1 MRLSSLGKD
10 VALVMLEVEL
20 IKLVVWNVFCL
31 LNLGIIYPC
40 DFILLLACKI

>member
-20 IKLVVWNVFCL
+20 IKLVVWNAFCL
-31 LNLGIIYPC
+31 LN
-40 DFILLLACKI
+40 